1 MTNTEN
7 SNAISDQLLRQ
18 VELKKTQIEL
28 NIQFKNNMEAFKEI
42 SPGIYNAFKD
52 YQPKELRL
60 SLSPD
65 GYVELVNFNLNNK
78 PVYPNDPKVFAKQQ
92 LEAFKKKPLLSNVNF
107 SPSTPYNDR
116 HFHLDLVNEIL
127 DEYDGNEEPT
137 NKNINDPIGLMIMT
151 GCGLGFQIEEVMNNL
166 DVYGLCIFDPHKDSF
181 YASLHTVDWK
191 KIFEHF
197 NQPGRMIK
205 LCIGMTPAKTMTHL
219 KLLTDELGLHN
230 IVHTFI
236 YRHFNSQEEKAFIE
250 LYKRE
255 FHLNSLGIGFFD
267 DEQISLS
274 HTVKNVAADIPI
286 LKNSTVEP
294 HELPA
299 FIIGN
304 GPSLDTLKGFVL
316 DNKEN
321 AALFSCGTS
330 LGSLYKMGIKP
341 DYHVEMERTKT
352 MKAWLEKGTSEDF
365 RKDITIFGLNN
376 IHPETFDMF
385 DSAFMASKANDL
397 GQRLI
402 FSETDK
408 HSFVELNFCNPTVT
422 NCALSYA
429 YNLGFRKFYLIGVDL
444 GMVDQDSHHA
454 KNSVH
459 FELDQTKLA
468 DNNYT
473 KNNYTVEGNF
483 VDTVITTPT
492 LDSSRVNFE
501 RYISYHKDIKVYNP
515 NNGAKIHGAIPL
527 MAGHLPKLEQLPNAK
542 SDFKDKLP
550 SLFSTINSRNFDDQ
564 KIHTKYLKPL
574 YPFRSRLKMAEGLT
588 SYAEIFREQ
597 NRIYSIVR
605 QLEKV
610 NPVAAIL
617 LRGSIS
623 SVLGLISKFCQ
634 HRDPNNIAERYKF
647 LRERYQSVIEQSFL
661 CIRTD
666 AFMPDDTLTYWEKD
680 DNLKPTH

>member
-7 SNAISDQLLRQ
+7 SSILTEKLLRQ
-18 VELKKTQIEL
+18 AELKKTQIEL
-28 NIQFKNNMEAFKEI
+28 NIQFKKNMETFKKR
-42 SPGIYNAFKD
+42 SPGIFNAFKN
-52 YQPKELRL
+52 YQPQELRL
-60 SLSPD
+60 SLNSD

-92 LEAFKKKPLLSNVNF
+92 MEAFRKKPLLSNVNF

-116 HFHLDLVNEIL
+116 HFHLDTTNEIL
-127 DEYDGNEEPT
+127 SEYDGNEEPT
-137 NKNINDPIGLMIMT
+137 HKNIDDPIGLMIMT
-151 GCGLGFQIEEVMNNL
+151 GCGLGYQIEEVMEQL

-181 YASLHTVDWK
+181 YASLHTVDWE
-191 KIFEHF
+191 KIFEYF
-197 NQPGRMIK
+197 NQSGRMIK
-205 LCIGMTPAKTMTHL
+205 LCIGMTPARAMTHL
-219 KLLTDELGLHN
+219 KLLTDEIGLHN
-230 IVHTFI
+230 VVHTFI
-236 YRHFNSQEEKAFIE
+236 YRHFNSQDESSFIE
-250 LYKRE
+250 LYKKE

-274 HTVKNVAADIPI
+274 HTVKNVEAGVPI
-286 LKNSTVEP
+286 LRNAAIEA
-294 HELPA
+294 HDLPA

-304 GPSLDTLKGFVL
+304 GPSLDKLKEFIL
-316 DNKEN
+316 DNKDN

-352 MKAWLEKGTSEDF
+352 MKAWLEKGTTEEF

-376 IHPETFDMF
+376 IHPDTFGMF
-385 DSAFMASKANDL
+385 DSSFMASKANDL

-402 FSETDK
+402 SSETDNQT
-408 HSFVELNFCNPTVT
+408 FTELNFCNPTVT

-444 GMVDQDSHHA
+444 GMIDQDSHHA

-459 FELDQTKLA
+459 FELDKTKLA

-501 RYISYHKDIKVYNP
+501 RYISHHKDIKVYNP

-527 MAGHLPKLEQLPNAK
+527 MPGHLPNLEQLPK
-542 SDFKDKLP
+542 LKDEFNSKL
-550 SLFSTINSRNFDDQ
+550 SELFSSIDTKNFSEQ

-574 YPFRSRLKMAEGLT
+574 YPFRRPLKMEEGLKT
-588 SYAEIFREQ
+588 YEAIFQEQ
-597 NRIYSIVR
+597 NRIYAIIR
-605 QLEKV
+605 QLENE

-617 LRGSIS
+617 IRGSVS
-623 SVLGLISKFCQ
+623 SILGLISKFCQ
-634 HRDPNNIAERYKF
+634 HRNPEEIAERYDFIRSK
-647 LRERYQSVIEQSFL
+647 YQNIIDKAFQS
-661 CIRTD
+661 IRTD
-666 AFMPDDTLTYWEKD
+666 AFLLDDTLTYWEK
-680 DNLKPTH
+680 NKTQKQ